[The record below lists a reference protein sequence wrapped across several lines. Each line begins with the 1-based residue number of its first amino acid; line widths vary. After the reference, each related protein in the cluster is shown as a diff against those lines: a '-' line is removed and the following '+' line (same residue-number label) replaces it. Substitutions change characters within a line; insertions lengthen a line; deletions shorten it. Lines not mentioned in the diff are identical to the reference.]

1 MGGGASGKSSGNFWP
16 HCCGVHRCTTWQ
28 RPFPK
33 EKERDR
39 FSVLGEPKKACVG
52 GGADTQYAWWQAV
65 VHPFPSEKL
74 PVTFELYG
82 TMDGEDVGCG
92 GRRGEGGSLRKIVE
106 GRR

>member
-1 MGGGASGKSSGNFWP
+1 M
-16 HCCGVHRCTTWQ
+16 
-28 RPFPK
+28 
-33 EKERDR
+33 
-39 FSVLGEPKKACVG
+39 
-52 GGADTQYAWWQAV
+52 